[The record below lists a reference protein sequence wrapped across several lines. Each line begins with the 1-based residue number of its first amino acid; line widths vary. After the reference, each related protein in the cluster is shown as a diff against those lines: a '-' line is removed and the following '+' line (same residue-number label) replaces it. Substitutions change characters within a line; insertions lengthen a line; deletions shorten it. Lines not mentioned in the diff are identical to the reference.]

1 MLDKLSRIALQ
12 STRKN
17 SLVLFMGRAQGHFID
32 NVKYAFLYCSQNIQ
46 DLSCV
51 FLSFH
56 PSETKNLKDNGLP
69 AVSLTDRGAH
79 ELMLKTGMVVCDDFG
94 WKKDPIASILLHP
107 AKVIQLWHGIP
118 LKAIGFPEIESQVNM
133 NPAKA
138 EKLKSYY
145 SGYQAVVSTSKYFTR
160 NAFSRCF
167 KSQEYV
173 ECGYPRNDILLRPM
187 TKPDMINV
195 DQALYTEL
203 IRHRKTGG
211 KVVMYMPTFR
221 DTGGDPFSDRALHI
235 PELDEFAQKH
245 NLYFLIKMHPYLTI
259 NSVELPARVKIID
272 AQSDAYPILRQCDI
286 LVTDYSSIYFD
297 FLLLDRPIIFYPYDY
312 QEYVTQNRELLFD
325 YDKMTPGM
333 RVKNEQELMDTL
345 KQILDDEHDDYA
357 EERNS
362 LANLAFEHKDGK
374 AAKRFGE
381 FIWQT
386 AQK

>member
-1 MLDKLSRIALQ
+1 MIKKIIHATIQ
-12 STRKN
+12 SKRYNKI
-17 SLVLFMGRAQGHFID
+17 VLFMGRAQGHFID
-32 NVKYAFLYCSQNIQ
+32 NVKYAFLYCAQNIPE
-46 DLSCV
+46 LNCI

-56 PSETKNLKDNGLP
+56 SSEARNLKKHGLP

-94 WKKDPIASILLHP
+94 WKKDPIASTLLHP

-133 NPAKA
+133 NPEKA
-138 EKLKSYY
+138 EKLESYY
-145 SGYQAVVSTSKYFTR
+145 SGYRAVVSTSKYFTR

-167 KSQEYV
+167 KSEEYV

-187 TKPDMINV
+187 TKTDMINV

-211 KVVMYMPTFR
+211 KAVMYMPTFR

-235 PELDEFAQKH
+235 PELDEFAQKN
-245 NLYFLIKMHPYLTI
+245 NLYFIIKMHPYLTI
-259 NSVELPARVKIID
+259 NNIELPTRVKLID
-272 AQSDAYPILRQCDI
+272 AQSDAYPMLRQCDI
-286 LVTDYSSIYFD
+286 LITDYSSVYFD

-325 YDKMTPGM
+325 YDKMTPGI
-333 RVKNEQELMDTL
+333 RVKNEQELMNSL
-345 KQILDDEHDDYA
+345 KKILADEHDDYA

-362 LANLAFEHKDGK
+362 LANLAFDHIDEK
-374 AAKRFGE
+374 AAKRFGK
-381 FIWQT
+381 FIRQT
-386 AQK
+386 MQQ